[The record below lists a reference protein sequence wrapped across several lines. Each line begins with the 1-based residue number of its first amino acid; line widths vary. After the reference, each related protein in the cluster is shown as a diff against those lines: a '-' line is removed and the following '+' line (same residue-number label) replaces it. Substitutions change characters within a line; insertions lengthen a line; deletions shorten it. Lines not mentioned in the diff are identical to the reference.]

1 MQSTDFISSTLT
13 AGLPPAAIDGLDKIL
28 YNKTDGSLWYDPDG
42 NTAAI
47 APVKIAILGANTN
60 LVFSDIQIIA

>member
-1 MQSTDFISSTLT
+1 MLAGDFISATVT
-13 AGLPPAAIDGLDKIL
+13 AGQAPAALDGLDKIL

>member
-1 MQSTDFISSTLT
+1 MTDS
-13 AGLPPAAIDGLDKIL
+13 L
-28 YNKTDGSLWYDPDG
+28 YSVYGNDDPDG
-42 NTAAI
+42 NTTAI